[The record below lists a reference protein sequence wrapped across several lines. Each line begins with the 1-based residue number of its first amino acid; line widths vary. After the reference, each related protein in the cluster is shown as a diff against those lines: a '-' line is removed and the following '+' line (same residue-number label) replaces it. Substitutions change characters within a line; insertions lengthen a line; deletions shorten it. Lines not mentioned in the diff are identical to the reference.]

1 MKMSE
6 ARKKNLLLPK
16 QQSGSWDQ
24 VDAVDYVEF
33 PDADY
38 ERAPEESY
46 QAFRDIKFAVRI
58 HWGPYSM
65 WQMDRESWRYLKL
78 SHEQKQQYQQ
88 LYQSFR
94 AEGFDAEHWMQ
105 LFEDSGIQCFA
116 FTAKHHDGFSMYHT
130 KTKVK
135 KRANWTAPGGPVIED
150 CDVHYSV
157 EETPYG
163 KDIVRELCDSA
174 RRHGIKID
182 LYFSHPD
189 WYDADFRPFMY
200 HPMLT
205 PDADELVFPEELE
218 RFELEHGAQRD
229 LFPPADEASR
239 KRMMAR
245 HRAQLLELVQNY
257 GPIDMMCLDMWLG
270 HSVWPEMR
278 ETIKQLRRAS
288 PKTMLRARGIKD
300 YGDYYTPEGFVP
312 GNKANT
318 NMPWMCIYP
327 LASSFSYDDCA
338 GNYKGAGWMVQNLV
352 DCVSK
357 GGSFMVGIGPDG
369 SGRFHPEAERQ
380 LLEVGQWLRKNGE
393 AVYSTK
399 PRESELYQD
408 GPTVR
413 FTQTEDGKTLYAFL
427 LHEPGC
433 KKILSNIEGN
443 RLLRVSLLENG
454 RELPFTCDASGF
466 VTVDCSM
473 LHWEGTPVTLK
484 LEFAQAVK

>member
-6 ARKKNLLLPK
+6 ARKKNRLLPK

-24 VDAVDYVEF
+24 VDAVDYIEF

-135 KRANWTAPGGPVIED
+135 KRANWTAPGGPVIEN

-229 LFPPADEASR
+229 LFPPADEEAR

-300 YGDYYTPEGFVP
+300 YGDYYTPEGFAYV
-312 GNKANT
+312 
-318 NMPWMCIYP
+318 
-327 LASSFSYDDCA
+327 
-338 GNYKGAGWMVQNLV
+338 
-352 DCVSK
+352 
-357 GGSFMVGIGPDG
+357 
-369 SGRFHPEAERQ
+369 
-380 LLEVGQWLRKNGE
+380 
-393 AVYSTK
+393 
-399 PRESELYQD
+399 
-408 GPTVR
+408 
-413 FTQTEDGKTLYAFL
+413 
-427 LHEPGC
+427 
-433 KKILSNIEGN
+433 
-443 RLLRVSLLENG
+443 
-454 RELPFTCDASGF
+454 
-466 VTVDCSM
+466 
-473 LHWEGTPVTLK
+473 
-484 LEFAQAVK
+484 

>member
-6 ARKKNLLLPK
+6 ARKKNLPLPK

-24 VDAVDYVEF
+24 VDAVDYIEF

-105 LFEDSGIQCFA
+105 LFEDSGIQCFT

-135 KRANWTAPGGPVIED
+135 KRANWTAPGGPVLED

-300 YGDYYTPEGFVP
+300 YGDYYTPEGFAYV
-312 GNKANT
+312 
-318 NMPWMCIYP
+318 
-327 LASSFSYDDCA
+327 
-338 GNYKGAGWMVQNLV
+338 
-352 DCVSK
+352 
-357 GGSFMVGIGPDG
+357 
-369 SGRFHPEAERQ
+369 
-380 LLEVGQWLRKNGE
+380 
-393 AVYSTK
+393 
-399 PRESELYQD
+399 
-408 GPTVR
+408 
-413 FTQTEDGKTLYAFL
+413 
-427 LHEPGC
+427 
-433 KKILSNIEGN
+433 
-443 RLLRVSLLENG
+443 
-454 RELPFTCDASGF
+454 
-466 VTVDCSM
+466 
-473 LHWEGTPVTLK
+473 
-484 LEFAQAVK
+484 